1 MNTVD
6 VHVQWTIGNLVN
18 KVKKLVSLII
28 GENP

>member
-6 VHVQWTIGNLVN
+6 VHVQWTIGNRVN
-18 KVKKLVSLII
+18 KVRKLVSLII